1 MGKSGRRLERK
12 NTKKATVKQIMDE
25 SVKAGVIE
33 AAAIACEVIYNNY
46 GKLRNKEQH
55 LKELIKPSEGKVYAE
70 HNEAYLQECIDNL
83 RAKGIELAA

>member
-12 NTKKATVKQIMDE
+12 NTKKVTVKQIMDE

-46 GKLRNKEQH
+46 GKLRNKEQR
-55 LKELIKPSEGKVYAE
+55 LSVFVNLFSEALLTIEEPTELR
-70 HNEAYLQECIDNL
+70 QEIRREFN
-83 RAKGIELAA
+83 RVVK